1 MAQKSVIRKD
11 WYDLIAPDIF
21 GGKKVSETPAD
32 SPSKVEGRTVKVNL
46 KEVMPDSGK
55 YYIDVFLKVKD
66 VSGQKARTELVGHKC
81 SREYLS
87 RLVRRHSTR
96 IDYIND
102 LETKDDKQIRVK
114 LIITTLGKCK
124 SSVKKEIRKK
134 AGEIVKDKV
143 EASDFDQ
150 FMQTIFE
157 NKIQRTINDEVK
169 TTYPLKSVE
178 FRKVE
183 VLD

>member
-11 WYDLIAPDIF
+11 WYDIIAPDIF

-32 SPSKVEGRTVKVNL
+32 EPDKVEGRTVKVNL
-46 KEVMPDSGK
+46 KEMMPDSGK
-55 YYIDVFLKVKD
+55 YYIDVFLKVTD
-66 VSGQKARTELVGHKC
+66 VSGKKARTELVGHKC

-96 IDYIND
+96 IDYIDD
-102 LETKDDKQIRVK
+102 LQTKDNKEIRVK
-114 LIITTLGKCK
+114 LIVTTLGKCK
-124 SSVKKEIRKK
+124 SSVKKEVRKR
-134 AGEIVKDKV
+134 AGELVQEKV
-143 EASDFDQ
+143 EESDFDD
-150 FMQTIFE
+150 FMQSIFK
-157 NKIQRTINDEVK
+157 NKIQRAINDQVK

-183 VLD
+183 ALD